1 MALSAL
7 KVKGPLPPS
16 RPHQGLQNSQG
27 AQVREGVRSWKDLF
41 LGRGGKASSGLDLEI
56 GQAGRGKGL
65 RVGLRGWWHLLV
77 WPWQRCS
84 DVLKAPFWAGLIFV
98 FLVSCLRSLI

>member
-7 KVKGPLPPS
+7 KVKGPLSPS
-16 RPHQGLQNSQG
+16 HLHQGLQSSQG
-27 AQVREGVRSWKDLF
+27 AQVGGGARSWKDLF
-41 LGRGGKASSGLDLEI
+41 LAAQGPSPRDWGGKASSELDLEM

-65 RVGLRGWWHLLV
+65 KVGLRSWWHLLV

-84 DVLKAPFWAGLIFV
+84 DV
-98 FLVSCLRSLI
+98 